1 MPTRYGERYT
11 LMYPLAAVRRTSGN
25 SIGCITRIPKGSTIQ
40 IDGDA
45 NESGMVAV
53 HWRSDLY
60 QVFEADIL
68 DKGRRIE
75 AALS

>member
-1 MPTRYGERYT
+1 MPTRYGERYK
-11 LMYPLAAVRRTSGN
+11 LRYSVAAVRTTARDS
-25 SIGCITRIPKGSTIQ
+25 SGCITRIPEGSTIQ

-53 HWRSDLY
+53 HWQSELY

-68 DKGRRIE
+68 NKGRKIE
-75 AALS
+75 AAAS

>member
-1 MPTRYGERYT
+1 MPTRYGERYA
-11 LMYPLAAVRRTSGN
+11 LKYSLAAVRITSGDN
-25 SIGCITRIPKGSTIQ
+25 SGCITRIPEGSTIQ

-53 HWRSDLY
+53 HWRSGLY

-68 DKGRRIE
+68 DKGRKIE
-75 AALS
+75 AAAS